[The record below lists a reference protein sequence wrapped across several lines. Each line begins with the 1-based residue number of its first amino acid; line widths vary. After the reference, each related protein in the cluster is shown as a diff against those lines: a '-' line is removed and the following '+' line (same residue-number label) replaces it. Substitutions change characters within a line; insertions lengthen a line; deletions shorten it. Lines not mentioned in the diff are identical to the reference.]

1 MRGLD
6 LFVQK
11 KRENAELSQYDEEV
25 KLEVIQI
32 KQDFDQNKRQV
43 IKMLLDQI
51 LVVNLEVPKVVQQ
64 KFD

>member
-1 MRGLD
+1 M
-6 LFVQK
+6 
-11 KRENAELSQYDEEV
+11 SQYDEEV
-25 KLEVIQI
+25 KQEVIQI

-64 KFD
+64 RFE

>member
-1 MRGLD
+1 
-6 LFVQK
+6 
-11 KRENAELSQYDEEV
+11 V

-64 KFD
+64 KFDWIIALHRYSHLYIR